1 MRRALELPYRH
12 CKEGIQGVVR
22 LMVAILF
29 GAFYALVS
37 ATTAFA
43 QEPSPLSLSASL
55 SKTGSGLYA
64 IEIQLKNTS
73 DHAVTIQNLDLPW
86 IPPNELIF
94 VSKAY
99 RMDRTRTSLEK
110 FGPMADYMDVPHE
123 LEPGKSLTGHIVLQ
137 EMFPSLAND
146 AKQFGVTIEWDCKSK
161 RFEFRCKEGKRGKFV
176 IAKRRTDQGRQDTSR
191 TSPTPTPPQTK

>member
-1 MRRALELPYRH
+1 
-12 CKEGIQGVVR
+12 
-22 LMVAILF
+22 
-29 GAFYALVS
+29 
-37 ATTAFA
+37 
-43 QEPSPLSLSASL
+43 
-55 SKTGSGLYA
+55 
-64 IEIQLKNTS
+64 
-73 DHAVTIQNLDLPW
+73 
-86 IPPNELIF
+86 
-94 VSKAY
+94 
-99 RMDRTRTSLEK
+99 
-110 FGPMADYMDVPHE
+110 MADYMDVPHE